1 MVIVRGIW
9 DAAVAAI
16 TTVGA
21 EGADIIMDGY
31 GAGIADGISRIIYIK
46 AASMTGRPW
55 RPSSHAPQQ
64 RVRSLRHAP
73 LRSGR
78 RVVYRRLGAF
88 EDSVGDVPANPGFLI
103 PACTALT

>member
-1 MVIVRGIW
+1 MVMVTGIW

-21 EGADIIMDGY
+21 EAADIIMDGH
-31 GAGIADGISRIIYIK
+31 GAGIADGISRIIYFK

-64 RVRSLRHAP
+64 RVRSLRHAR

-78 RVVYRRLGAF
+78 QVFYRRLRR
-88 EDSVGDVPANPGFLI
+88 I
-103 PACTALT
+103 